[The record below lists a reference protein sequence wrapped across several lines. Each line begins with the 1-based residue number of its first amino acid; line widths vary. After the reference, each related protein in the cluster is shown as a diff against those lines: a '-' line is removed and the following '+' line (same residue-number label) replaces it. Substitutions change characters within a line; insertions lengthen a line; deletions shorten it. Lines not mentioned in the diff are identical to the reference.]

1 MSKREIKLLLED
13 ILEAARKILSYTL
26 DMDFNEFINDEKTVD
41 AVVRN
46 FEIIGEAAS
55 RIPADFKS
63 VHTGIDWRR
72 IIGFCNRIIHEYFG
86 IDYKMVWKIKEDDVS
101 LLADFVQQAVDDSG
115 RRPYQ

>member
-1 MSKREIKLLLED
+1 MSKREIKLLPED

-55 RIPADFKS
+55 RIPADF
-63 VHTGIDWRR
+63 
-72 IIGFCNRIIHEYFG
+72 
-86 IDYKMVWKIKEDDVS
+86 
-101 LLADFVQQAVDDSG
+101 
-115 RRPYQ
+115 